1 MRKLHTHEAM
11 LFALLRAS
19 LHQKETETSFF
30 SGVSPEDW
38 KACYLLACRQGVMA
52 LAWDG
57 VWKLPDAL
65 MPPKTLK
72 ITWGM
77 AVEAYEE
84 RYRRY
89 CRTIDELT
97 EYYMSKGIVPVQLKG
112 VGLSA
117 YYPNPMHREGGD
129 IDIFTY
135 SNKKDVLTDAEAN
148 RLADQLMEG
157 QGIKVDRHS
166 RKHSNFYY
174 KGIPI
179 ENHKTFVDVGWY
191 RIAPQVDGLLK
202 KMLVPQSTYLMR
214 GENKCLTPPECFNVL
229 FVAFHAAQ
237 HYGSGLALHHLCDW
251 AMVLK
256 RCGDSLP
263 DELTDRK
270 FRKAVAAFTLLC
282 NRYLGSDG
290 KENKEAA
297 GLAEEM
303 LEEILYPKF
312 VIGSVPVTGK
322 WNILSYKFRRFRYV
336 HGLNNQVLEWPMWK
350 RVWESVVKKLCH
362 PETIFKTFSE

>member
-1 MRKLHTHEAM
+1 
-11 LFALLRAS
+11 
-19 LHQKETETSFF
+19 
-30 SGVSPEDW
+30 
-38 KACYLLACRQGVMA
+38 
-52 LAWDG
+52 
-57 VWKLPDAL
+57 
-65 MPPKTLK
+65 
-72 ITWGM
+72 
-77 AVEAYEE
+77 
-84 RYRRY
+84 
-89 CRTIDELT
+89 
-97 EYYMSKGIVPVQLKG
+97 
-112 VGLSA
+112 
-117 YYPNPMHREGGD
+117 
-129 IDIFTY
+129 
-135 SNKKDVLTDAEAN
+135 
-148 RLADQLMEG
+148 MEG

-179 ENHKTFVDVGWY
+179 ENHKTFVDVEWY

-256 RCGDSLP
+256 RCGESLP

-290 KENKEAA
+290 KEDKEAA

-350 RVWESVVKKLCH
+350 RVWESVVKKLRH